1 MQFPL
6 PFAPVGL
13 LSPIRFAIARSWPQ
27 LIRRERQ
34 PMFWTVITRFFHFSP
49 GFFPIPVCTHSAG
62 RTASQPASK
71 QASKRSP
78 GFPQAS
84 KPESKQARKA
94 GSKQGSKPASQP
106 ASKRASDVFPIW
118 LLLPKVCEVL
128 SASFSFAFK
137 QYQIL
142 TVENKNLKPS
152 VDKPSSHLKPM
163 LNKILNQP

>member
-1 MQFPL
+1 MASIDQKRTATNVLDCHYAIFS
-6 PFAPVGL
+6 L
-13 LSPIRFAIARSWPQ
+13 LSGIFSHPSLYPFS
-27 LIRRERQ
+27 RQ
-34 PMFWTVITRFFHFSP
+34 D
-49 GFFPIPVCTHSAG
+49 
-62 RTASQPASK
+62 SQPASK

>member
-34 PMFWTVITRFFHFSP
+34 PMFLDCHYAIFSLLSGIFSHP
-49 GFFPIPVCTHSAG
+49 SLYPFSRAG
-62 RTASQPASK
+62 QPASQPASK
-71 QASKRSP
+71 QASAPRD
-78 GFPQAS
+78 FPQAS

-142 TVENKNLKPS
+142 TVEKQKPET
-152 VDKPSSHLKPM
+152 KRR
-163 LNKILNQP
+163 

>member
-71 QASKRSP
+71 QASAPRD
-78 GFPQAS
+78 FRRQAS
-84 KPESKQARKA
+84 QKA
-94 GSKQGSKPASQP
+94 SKQGRQEASKEASQP
-106 ASKRASDVFPIW
+106 VSQQASEPAMFFPFDCYFQ
-118 LLLPKVCEVL
+118 K
-128 SASFSFAFK
+128 FATYCQQAF
-137 QYQIL
+137 
-142 TVENKNLKPS
+142 
-152 VDKPSSHLKPM
+152 HLHS
-163 LNKILNQP
+163 NNIRY

>member
-62 RTASQPASK
+62 RTASQQASKQALPGISAGKQARKQASKEGRKQARKQASQSASK
-71 QASKRSP
+71 QASQRC
-78 GFPQAS
+78 F
-84 KPESKQARKA
+84 
-94 GSKQGSKPASQP
+94 
-106 ASKRASDVFPIW
+106 
-118 LLLPKVCEVL
+118 
-128 SASFSFAFK
+128 
-137 QYQIL
+137 
-142 TVENKNLKPS
+142 
-152 VDKPSSHLKPM
+152 SHLTATSKS
-163 LNKILNQP
+163 LRRIVSKLFICIQTISDINS